1 MEIHTKSPRHQ
12 DTFDSIPEFWSSSS
26 PLPSSSS
33 SSLLSLLSSSP
44 PTSLLGQI

>member
-12 DTFDSIPEFWSSSS
+12 NTFDSIPEFWSSSS

-33 SSLLSLLSSSP
+33 LLSLLSSSP
-44 PTSLLGQI
+44 PTGLLEQI